1 MDLVPNVFGSLWI
14 WGALVV
20 LGVMEV
26 LVSVLRFARGSMEVC
41 LGSVGVRWKAYRSF
55 SGVGK
60 VS

>member
-26 LVSVLRFARGSMEVC
+26 LVPVLRFARGSMEVC
-41 LGSVGVRWKAYRSF
+41 LGSVGVH
-55 SGVGK
+55 GGPLEGL
-60 VS
+60 